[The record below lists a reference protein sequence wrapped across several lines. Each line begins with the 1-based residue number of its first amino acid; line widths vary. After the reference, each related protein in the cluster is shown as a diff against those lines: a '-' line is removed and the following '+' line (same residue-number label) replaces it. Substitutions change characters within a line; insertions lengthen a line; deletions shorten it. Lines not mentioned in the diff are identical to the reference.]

1 MISDFELAG
10 WADGVADLVERTADH
25 PLTCWRAWDRPDDP
39 SRTSQRRAAA
49 AMARSK
55 RFAVLGGNRSGKTDL
70 NRALFVCMVLGAD
83 HPDVQV
89 FADINGLDI
98 SQWPTGPGLGWF
110 VALSSNDSRAYHRNE
125 IDRLLEGYPRKWY
138 NRNGN
143 GEARLYVTVP
153 GYAFPAE
160 IWFKAQDQGR
170 RAFQGAKP
178 RIISLDE
185 EGEDPA
191 LLAECEARLIDLSGY
206 LWWSFTPGL
215 RGFSWAWELL
225 EKGGPTPPWRT
236 ARLYSYDNPHV
247 PEADARALGGSSVA
261 EQAIRQ
267 RGEWTSK
274 AGRVWP
280 GFKPEIHTY
289 DPATRLTPSGVEVYP
304 PGDDVP
310 VYVGFDYGFHAPNAV
325 VLGSIGPDGALY
337 IRAEHQKTGESVS
350 ELATAIRALPNASRI
365 VTGWGDR
372 TVGGILRDLS
382 VTHNIPI
389 RAYPDSTRDEQ
400 IAMVSDLFVLRSG
413 RPRVVIDAAACPLL
427 IRYLLSYQVETD
439 RSGERTER
447 PLKRDDHLPD
457 AFRYLVAGLVRGY
470 WIAPLTET

>member
-1 MISDFELAG
+1 
-10 WADGVADLVERTADH
+10 
-25 PLTCWRAWDRPDDP
+25 
-39 SRTSQRRAAA
+39 
-49 AMARSK
+49 MARVQ
-55 RFAVLGGNRSGKTDL
+55 AADPHIRS
-70 NRALFVCMVLGAD
+70 
-83 HPDVQV
+83 
-89 FADINGLDI
+89 
-98 SQWPTGPGLGWF
+98 
-110 VALSSNDSRAYHRNE
+110 
-125 IDRLLEGYPRKWY
+125 
-138 NRNGN
+138 
-143 GEARLYVTVP
+143 
-153 GYAFPAE
+153 
-160 IWFKAQDQGR
+160 
-170 RAFQGAKP
+170 
-178 RIISLDE
+178 
-185 EGEDPA
+185 
-191 LLAECEARLIDLSGY
+191 
-206 LWWSFTPGL
+206 
-215 RGFSWAWELL
+215 
-225 EKGGPTPPWRT
+225 
-236 ARLYSYDNPHV
+236 
-247 PEADARALGGSSVA
+247 
-261 EQAIRQ
+261 
-267 RGEWTSK
+267 
-274 AGRVWP
+274 
-280 GFKPEIHTY
+280 
-289 DPATRLTPSGVEVYP
+289 ATRLTPSGVEVYP
-304 PGDDVP
+304 PDNDVP

-325 VLGSIGPDGALY
+325 CFGSIGPDGALY